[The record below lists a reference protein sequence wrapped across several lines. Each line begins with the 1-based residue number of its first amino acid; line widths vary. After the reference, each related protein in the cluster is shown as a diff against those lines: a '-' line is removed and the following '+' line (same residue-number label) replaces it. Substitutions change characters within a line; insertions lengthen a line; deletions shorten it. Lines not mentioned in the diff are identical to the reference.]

1 MLLGMDAS
9 RDPDRS
15 EVLRR
20 HLRAIGSRFDAPET
34 FDPSPLAAT
43 ATCMLPGDDFAR
55 RQLDLFAHLIEP
67 VGDADALWRL
77 DATPL
82 PDEPFDWSAVEP
94 CDAAF
99 LQEVLA
105 LSDRC
110 CIEMLDAEY
119 RTATRRIL
127 ARVARRDPRPFRRSP
142 HPARCGAS
150 LVWLVGQAN
159 GEFGRGSRRTAA
171 WLWAWFGVGNC
182 ADRGRSLRRAAGL
195 EPEQGSWSEPLPL
208 GDPAVLHSRFRASLV
223 AERDRMLEVAG
234 RRRTWSVVGD
244 DAASARVEVRASPAK
259 VVHAVKGVLADTGR
273 ATVLIGFGEQLED
286 AEFVALTVP
295 DAHELVRRVQLAL
308 DTSLPHRG
316 G

>member
-20 HLRAIGSRFDAPET
+20 HLRAIGSRVRCPRDVRSVA
-34 FDPSPLAAT
+34 
-43 ATCMLPGDDFAR
+43 AR
-55 RQLDLFAHLIEP
+55 RHRYLHAP
-67 VGDADALWRL
+67 GRRL
-77 DATPL
+77 RPPPARPLRPSHRTCRRRRRVVASRRDAT
-82 PDEPFDWSAVEP
+82 
-94 CDAAF
+94 
-99 LQEVLA
+99 
-105 LSDRC
+105 
-110 CIEMLDAEY
+110 
-119 RTATRRIL
+119 TRRTLRLVGGRALRRGLPAGGPGVERPLLHRRCSTPSTAPRPAASWL
-127 ARVARRDPRPFRRSP
+127 ASPRRDPRPFRRSP

-244 DAASARVEVRASPAK
+244 DAA
-259 VVHAVKGVLADTGR
+259 
-273 ATVLIGFGEQLED
+273 
-286 AEFVALTVP
+286 ALGS
-295 DAHELVRRVQLAL
+295 R
-308 DTSLPHRG
+308 SGPHPQRSFTR
-316 G
+316 

>member
-1 MLLGMDAS
+1 MLRGMDAS

-20 HLRAIGSRFDAPET
+20 HLRAIGSRFDAPEM

-43 ATCMLPGDDFAR
+43 ATGVLPGDDFAR

-82 PDEPFDWSAVEP
+82 PDEPFDWSTVEP
-94 CDAAF
+94 GDAAF

-110 CIEMLDAEY
+110 CIEMLDTEY

-127 ARVARRDPRPFRRSP
+127 ARVTLRDPRPFRRSP
-142 HPARCGAS
+142 HPARCAAS
-150 LVWLVGQAN
+150 LVWLVGQAS
-159 GEFGRGSRRTAA
+159 GEFGRGSRRSAA

-182 ADRGRSLRRAAGL
+182 SERGRSLRRAAGL
-195 EPEQGSWSEPLPL
+195 DPEEGSWSEPLSL
-208 GDPAVLHSRFRASLV
+208 GDPALLHSRFRASLV
-223 AERDRMLEVAG
+223 AQRDRMLEIAG
-234 RRRTWSVVGD
+234 RRRTWSVVGND
-244 DAASARVEVRASPAK
+244 GASARVEVRAEPTK
-259 VVHAVKGVLADTGR
+259 VVHTVKGVLADTGR

-308 DTSLPHRG
+308 DTSSPHRG